1 MDLKEGHI
9 MHEQMYPSFLNTDR
23 EAIANVRFT
32 WLFMHFSVPDPDL

>member
-23 EAIANVRFT
+23 EADCECPLYRTAAIIKR
-32 WLFMHFSVPDPDL
+32 SYYDD